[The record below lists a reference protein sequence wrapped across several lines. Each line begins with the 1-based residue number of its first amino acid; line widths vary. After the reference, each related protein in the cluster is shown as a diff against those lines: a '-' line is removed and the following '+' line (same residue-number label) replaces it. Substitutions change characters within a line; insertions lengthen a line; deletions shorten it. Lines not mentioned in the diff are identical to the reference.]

1 MTSATSFLFFAI
13 HLACI
18 STGNSSETFVKLECE
33 EEYHGVYG
41 QQSLLQCIVKAVQ
54 NVTILTVT
62 WKRVGGDGDAPL
74 LEYHKHANAST
85 LGFKFAE
92 PSWNKDN
99 MNVSLWLTNTK
110 MADKGEYECMVR
122 TDSGDATATIS
133 LSVTA
138 MYKSPT
144 MSSSPENCIKQNTD
158 VTIFCNSTGGHQTG
172 LIWWFDEFGANCTGS
187 AELVAKKTDD
197 TLFSLSSK
205 LTVLKATYSG
215 STNYSCTVHN
225 TNGVQEGKASFEIP
239 FVCSAGSKDDFA
251 SDSTTQWLAPVGVI
265 GSLVIGLLAA
275 LLIFKRRSVQRA
287 RRQSTFPLMTH
298 LWSSRTSEPYLNLTV
313 DYINE
318 DWKL

>member
-1 MTSATSFLFFAI
+1 MTSATSLLFFAI

-18 STGNSSETFVKLECE
+18 STGNSSESFVKLECE

-41 QQSLLQCIVKAVQ
+41 QQSLLECIVNAVQ

-62 WKRVGGDGDAPL
+62 WKRVGGDAPL

-92 PSWNKDN
+92 PSWNKNN
-99 MNVSLWLTNTK
+99 MNVSLLLTNTK
-110 MADKGEYECMVR
+110 MADKGVYECMVR
-122 TDSGDATATIS
+122 TDSGDATATVS

-144 MSSSPENCIKQNTD
+144 MSSSPENCIKQNTG
-158 VTIFCNSTGGHQTG
+158 VTIFCNSTGGHQKG
-172 LIWWFDEFGANCTGS
+172 LIWWFDEFGTNCTGS

-287 RRQSTFPLMTH
+287 RRQSTFPLMSHSGHPTDRH
-298 LWSSRTSEPYLNLTV
+298 HDDEAEGNAILTV
-313 DYINE
+313 CCIYI
-318 DWKL
+318 